1 MKPPLAAPAHTA
13 LAQAHSGPGWLD
25 RCLAWRDRLVA
36 GAGFRE
42 WAASFVLTRPIARRR
57 ARALFDLVAG
67 FVYSQVLLACVRLQ
81 VFDRLAA
88 EPMTAAALA
97 PRLGLSEEACR
108 RLLDAAVALRLL
120 SLRRGARYG
129 LGPLGAPMVDN
140 PALAAMVE
148 HHATLYADLRDPV
161 ALLQRAGQPQAATG
175 LARYWAY
182 SGDTDPATLCP
193 DQVAAYSQLMS
204 ASQPLVAE
212 EILAAYPIGYHR
224 SVLDVGGGEGRFL
237 VRAAREAGHL
247 QMCLFDLPAVAERA
261 RQAFTL
267 AGLGDRARA
276 VGGDFFH
283 DPLPTGSDL
292 ITLIRVLH
300 DHDDDAA
307 LQLLRRIRQALPED
321 GCLLLAEPMAHTGGA
336 EAMGD
341 AYFGFY
347 LLAMGHGR
355 PRTPDAI
362 AAMLQAAG
370 FDHLEWPR
378 TRLPLQARLV
388 VARAAAPG
396 ARS

>member
-1 MKPPLAAPAHTA
+1 MKPPSA
-13 LAQAHSGPGWLD
+13 LASDAAVPQATPLANWFD
-25 RCLAWRDRLVA
+25 RCLAWRDRLVG
-36 GAGFRE
+36 GAGFRD

-88 EPMTAAALA
+88 RPMTAAELA
-97 PRLGLSEEACR
+97 VRLGLGEEACR

-120 SLRRGARYG
+120 SRRRGARYG

-140 PALAAMVE
+140 PAVAAMVE

-161 ALLQRAGQPQAATG
+161 ALLQHSGQAHASTH
-175 LARYWAY
+175 LAQYWAY
-182 SGDTDPATLCP
+182 AGETDPAALQP
-193 DQVAAYSQLMS
+193 DRVAAYSQLMS

-247 QMCLFDLPAVAERA
+247 QLQLFDLPAVADRA
-261 RQAFTL
+261 RRVFAQ
-267 AGLGDRARA
+267 AGLGDRAQA

-283 DPLPTGSDL
+283 DPLPAGSDL
-292 ITLIRVLH
+292 VTLIRVLH

-307 LQLLRRIRQALPED
+307 LQLLRRIRQALPDD

-355 PRTPDAI
+355 PRTPEAI

-378 TRLPLQARLV
+378 TRVPLQARLV
-388 VARAAAPG
+388 VARAAAQG
-396 ARS
+396 GRT